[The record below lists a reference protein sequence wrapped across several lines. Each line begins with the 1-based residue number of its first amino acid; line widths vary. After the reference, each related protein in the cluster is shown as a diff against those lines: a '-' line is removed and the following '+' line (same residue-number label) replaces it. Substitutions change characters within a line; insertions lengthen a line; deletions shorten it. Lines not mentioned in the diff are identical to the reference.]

1 MPHYKGRQ
9 LETIANQ
16 REDGRW
22 TCRYV
27 IVDYSRLYGNSDGW
41 E

>member
-16 REDGRW
+16 REDGRGLPV
-22 TCRYV
+22 CHCQ
-27 IVDYSRLYGNSDGW
+27 L
-41 E
+41 